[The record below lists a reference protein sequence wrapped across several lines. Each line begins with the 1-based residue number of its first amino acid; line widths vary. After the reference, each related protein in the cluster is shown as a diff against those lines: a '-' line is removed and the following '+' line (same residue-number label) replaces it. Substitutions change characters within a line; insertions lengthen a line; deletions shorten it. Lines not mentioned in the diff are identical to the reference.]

1 MKPDYNLKVA
11 FKIISHSR
19 KESSEKGTKKGRKKK
34 VMN

>member
-1 MKPDYNLKVA
+1 MQLDYNLKVA

-19 KESSEKGTKKGRKKK
+19 KELNEKEQKRKERNK